1 MKSLKPVPLA
11 TWILEHLTFGPHHEA
26 LAGDLLEEFRH
37 GRSAGWYRRQVLS
50 AIGIGVFRK
59 SQEFMP
65 PLLFSLSWSMFYPAL
80 WFSFAKTHLV
90 QTMFERWTASEW
102 AYSSG
107 LKPVSETIPAILFL
121 WLGLLVYLL
130 SRPDA
135 RHKLSPL
142 QLLRG
147 FSISVNVL
155 FLGFFLHIGHPT
167 LDLTRA
173 SFYTN
178 SYLIAT
184 CIQLALSLFAAIV
197 FTLPFRRRRG
207 AASLG

>member
-1 MKSLKPVPLA
+1 MKPLKPVALA
-11 TWILEHLTFGPHHEA
+11 TWMLEHLTFGPHHEA

-50 AIGIGVFRK
+50 AIGVGIFRK
-59 SQEFMP
+59 SREYMP
-65 PLLFSLSWSMFYPAL
+65 PLVFSLSWSMIYPAL
-80 WFSFAKTHLV
+80 WFCSAKAHLV

-107 LKPVSETIPAILFL
+107 LKPVSETVPAILFL

-130 SRPDA
+130 SHPETGD
-135 RHKLSPL
+135 KLSPL

-147 FSISVNVL
+147 FSISLNVL

-167 LDLTRA
+167 LDVTRDN
-173 SFYTN
+173 FYTN
-178 SYLIAT
+178 SHLIAT
-184 CIQLALSLFAAIV
+184 CIQLAVSLFAAIV
-197 FTLPFRRRRG
+197 FTLPSMRHQG

>member
-1 MKSLKPVPLA
+1 MKPLKPVALA
-11 TWILEHLTFGPHHEA
+11 TWMLEHLTFGPHHEA
-26 LAGDLLEEFRH
+26 LAGDLLEQFRH

-50 AIGIGVFRK
+50 AIGIGIFRK
-59 SQEFMP
+59 FQECLP

-80 WFSFAKTHLV
+80 WFCLVKTHPV
-90 QTMFERWTASEW
+90 QTMFGWWTASEW

-121 WLGLLVYLL
+121 WIGLLVYLL
-130 SRPDA
+130 SH

-147 FSISVNVL
+147 FSISLNVL

-167 LDLTRA
+167 LDVTRE
-173 SFYTN
+173 SFLTN
-178 SYLIAT
+178 SHLIAT
-184 CIQLALSLFAAIV
+184 CIQLAVSLFAAIA
-197 FTLPFRRRRG
+197 FTLPFRRHHG